1 MEKDLFIR
9 ALSIDWNEVEKD
21 SCLRH
26 IPALLFQWFFPRVC
40 DIVCIALYG
49 LIGRG
54 RGGRK

>member
-26 IPALLFQWFFPRVC
+26 IPALLFHVIFPHCFFNGFFHGFV
-40 DIVCIALYG
+40 I
-49 LIGRG
+49 
-54 RGGRK
+54 